1 MEDNLKTR
9 NIKKALEEMQLREEE
24 VKLFH
29 DREQQYKEENAR
41 RRKEEAELQIK
52 DKIMSANR

>member
-1 MEDNLKTR
+1 
-9 NIKKALEEMQLREEE
+9 MQLQEEE
-24 VKLFH
+24 VKLLH
-29 DREQQYKEENAR
+29 DREQQDKEEDAR